1 MSLSRTRH
9 SKSAGAAHL
18 CRLFALQVFCRRR
31 PPPSSPSTR
40 PYLSSFSPP
49 CSNQQPTLLRFVSYF
64 WHLLCS
70 APLPCLF
77 PPTSFFLSPSLFTP
91 HTIIITITIANLL
104 HNNSNPSLF
113 LSYAMAIQ
121 LINSSNF

>member
-1 MSLSRTRH
+1 MLLSRTRH

-18 CRLFALQVFCRRR
+18 CRLFAMQVFCRRR

-77 PPTSFFLSPSLFTP
+77 TPPLFSFPLHFLHPTLLLLPSLLQIYY
-91 HTIIITITIANLL
+91 TIIQIPHFSSPMPWL
-104 HNNSNPSLF
+104 SN
-113 LSYAMAIQ
+113 Y
-121 LINSSNF
+121 